1 MKITLFT
8 SNQLRHVYCINQL
21 SKVCDT
27 LNVVV
32 ESRTVFPGKVKGFYK
47 KNKSIEKYFKK
58 VIDTEKKIF
67 KENYINN
74 LRKIKILPLML
85 GDLQNLEIKNISHF
99 LKSDLYVVF
108 GSSLIKGKLLKFL
121 IKKKAINI
129 HMGVSPYYKGTD
141 CNFWALYDRNYSY
154 VGATI
159 HLLSKGVD
167 SGPILY
173 HALSSK
179 ISKGPQYYSMS
190 TVKSA
195 IVSICKKIKD
205 KSLFKL
211 KPRKQNNS
219 LKIRYSKKIN
229 FSEDKIKKYPSS
241 IKKNIKFDKD
251 EYVEPYIL

>member
-1 MKITLFT
+1 
-8 SNQLRHVYCINQL
+8 
-21 SKVCDT
+21 
-27 LNVVV
+27 
-32 ESRTVFPGKVKGFYK
+32 
-47 KNKSIEKYFKK
+47 
-58 VIDTEKKIF
+58 
-67 KENYINN
+67 
-74 LRKIKILPLML
+74 
-85 GDLQNLEIKNISHF
+85 
-99 LKSDLYVVF
+99 
-108 GSSLIKGKLLKFL
+108 
-121 IKKKAINI
+121 
-129 HMGVSPYYKGTD
+129 MGVSPYYKGTD

-211 KPRKQNNS
+211 KPENKNNS
-219 LKIRYSKKIN
+219 LKIRYSKKL
-229 FSEDKIKKYPSS
+229 
-241 IKKNIKFDKD
+241 
-251 EYVEPYIL
+251 ILAKTK